1 MWNVLDKSVNKIYN
15 NNNNNNHNNTYRQH
29 DKITIR
35 KANLS

>member
-15 NNNNNNHNNTYRQH
+15 NINHNNTYRQH